1 MLYIDLLWESNTE
14 LWIFLLNKEKIKK
27 IKKIDECSVEKV
39 YDIQECPKKI
49 GGGHLPGLYG
59 YPVFSLPA
67 NYFTMEFMSW
77 INTVMLGCQ

>member
-1 MLYIDLLWESNTE
+1 M
-14 LWIFLLNKEKIKK
+14 
-27 IKKIDECSVEKV
+27 KIDECSVEKV

-67 NYFTMEFMSW
+67 NYFTMEFMS
-77 INTVMLGCQ
+77 